1 MVFFMNIIWN
11 LKPTHHINE
20 QTKPN
25 KKFTDTE
32 NRAVVPE
39 GRRVGDAGKE
49 GGGSRQGDRVKGI
62 NCIVMDGN

>member
-1 MVFFMNIIWN
+1 MNKQN
-11 LKPTHHINE
+11 
-20 QTKPN
+20 QT

-49 GGGSRQGDRVKGI
+49 GGG
-62 NCIVMDGN
+62 